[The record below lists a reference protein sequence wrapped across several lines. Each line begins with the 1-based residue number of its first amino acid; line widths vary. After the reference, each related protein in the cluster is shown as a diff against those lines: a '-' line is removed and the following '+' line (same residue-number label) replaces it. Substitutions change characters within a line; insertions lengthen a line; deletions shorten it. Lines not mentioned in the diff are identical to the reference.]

1 MNMNEQPESR
11 RIPILTVA
19 GICGL
24 VLVAGGGIT
33 WLTVNNGK
41 GSPPVSSRSVTTP
54 PPPPVPPSSGVIS
67 TPGESPGVVI
77 PVPPPSSGTRISPF
91 PESSS
96 QTPTSIPSS
105 SSGITSPLPTPLSE
119 KSGSTV
125 SQSVSPG
132 SQGSVEVYWLKENRD
147 KLEVFP
153 TKVTIATA
161 LPPEVTLQEAF
172 NHLLKG
178 PRDRNIANEIP
189 KGTKI
194 RTMTVKGD
202 SVYIDLSQEFTQ
214 GGGSNSMIG
223 RLGQV
228 IYTATSLKPD
238 AKVWISVEGKPLQ
251 MLGGEG
257 LEVPQPSTRAN
268 FQKNFPQ

>member
-1 MNMNEQPESR
+1 MNEQPESR

-24 VLVAGGGIT
+24 VLVTGGGIT

-41 GSPPVSSRSVTTP
+41 TSPPVSSRSVTTP
-54 PPPPVPPSSGVIS
+54 PPPPLPPSSGAIPS
-67 TPGESPGVVI
+67 PGESPGVVI
-77 PVPPPSSGTRISPF
+77 PVPPPNSGIIISPS
-91 PESSS
+91 PQSSS
-96 QTPTSIPSS
+96 QTQTSIPRSS
-105 SSGITSPLPTPLSE
+105 QGINSPLPTPLSE
-119 KSGSTV
+119 KSGSPV

-132 SQGSVEVYWLKENRD
+132 SQESVEVYWLKENSG

-161 LPPEVTLQEAF
+161 LLPEVTLQEAF

-178 PRDRNIANEIP
+178 PRDRNDIANEIP

-194 RTMTVKGD
+194 RKMTVKGD
-202 SVYIDLSQEFTQ
+202 SVYIDLSKEFTN

-238 AKVWISVEGKPLQ
+238 GKVWISVEGKPLQ

-268 FQKNFPQ
+268 FQKNFLQ

>member
-11 RIPILTVA
+11 RIPILTIA

-54 PPPPVPPSSGVIS
+54 PPPPIPPSSGVIS
-67 TPGESPGVVI
+67 TPGESPGVMI

-96 QTPTSIPSS
+96 QTQTSIPPSS
-105 SSGITSPLPTPLSE
+105 AGITSPLPTPLSE

-132 SQGSVEVYWLKENRD
+132 SEGSVEVYWLKENRD

-161 LPPEVTLQEAF
+161 LPPEVTLKEAF

-178 PRDRNIANEIP
+178 SRDRNIANEIP

-238 AKVWISVEGKPLQ
+238 GKVWISVEGKPLQ